1 MQPIYQLLLLIMATC
16 FSLETFARCDRTGNM
31 ITADSYA
38 APLNFGK
45 LNLSSAYLQ
54 PVGTVLGTTAVPPS
68 NNNLPSNTALWT
80 CDKADLPY
88 IHFLIATNGDENY
101 GGAVLVGQSDG
112 LDQVYATLWQY
123 IGLKQW
129 MDGQVLTRYWQI
141 MEIKTYAEDPKTGK
155 ISIRLQDI
163 PPLIATLYRVSNQYP
178 AVSRHTFCP
187 GTQKDRMLVSGS
199 YIKGINE
206 KGMQTGLCNQPSAY
220 IQLAKIRNSPP
231 TMYFAHDFAGEDSDS
246 RYNFFGANNG
256 FPYGLNT
263 APSSTVSQAATC
275 VARNATPIVNFP
287 PVAATQLKNGGTVE
301 ANFNVEVECSQSAA
315 PGTASDQNAI
325 GFQPSTASYLNAQKL
340 GLINANGSVQYLVS
354 DDYQNT
360 ESAKGVGV
368 LLRNPQTQKNMH
380 FLSQYAIAG
389 GANVAGW
396 YSVTEGNPQYLGS
409 NQPGYMSFLQ
419 EYTAILKGLPGINP
433 TPGKVKATATV
444 VVKLQ

>member
-1 MQPIYQLLLLIMATC
+1 MQLIYQLLLLIMATC
-16 FSLETFARCDRTGNM
+16 FSLETFARCNRTGNM

-54 PVGTVLGTTAVPPS
+54 PAGTVLGTTVVPPS

-80 CDKADLPY
+80 CDKVDLPY

-101 GGAVLVGQSDG
+101 GGAVLVGQNEG

-123 IGLKQW
+123 IGLKQS

-141 MEIKTYAEDPKTGK
+141 MEIKTYAEDPNTGK
-155 ISIRLQDI
+155 IYIRLQDI

-187 GTQKDRMLVSGS
+187 GSQQDRMLVSGS
-199 YIKGINE
+199 YSNGINE
-206 KGMQTGLCNQPSAY
+206 KGYKPSSCNQPSAY
-220 IQLAKIRNSPP
+220 IQLAKIKNSPP
-231 TMYFAHDFAGEDSDS
+231 AMSFGHDYAGEDSDS
-246 RYNFFGANNG
+246 RWVFFGANNG
-256 FPYGLNT
+256 FAYGLNT

-287 PVAATQLKNGGTVE
+287 PVSSTKLKTGGTVE
-301 ANFNVEVECSQSAA
+301 TNFNVEVECSQSAA
-315 PGTASDQNAI
+315 SGTGSEQNAI

-354 DDYQNT
+354 DDYENPD
-360 ESAKGVGV
+360 SAKGVGIE
-368 LLRNPQTQKNMH
+368 LRNPKTHKNMH

-396 YSVTEGNPQYLGS
+396 YGVNEANIQYLGS